1 MIAIRSI
8 LVVFACV
15 CLVASAGA
23 SAAVELKVARKGSYV
38 YWLSYTDAS
47 GSEQITLPQ
56 RFKGTGTQI
65 DTKVLGRK
73 YSDARL
79 YVMDRTTGNMAV
91 TDLASAEDGPA
102 PIELAADDFQYVR
115 CVRLRIVSEDN
126 RPLERAV
133 VTITDGMNTRMRS
146 VVTPADEGVATFTNV
161 ATGEINVKV
170 EADGLKKTIDSD
182 ITLPEKRETRGFEQ
196 DVRVA
201 GDVDTLPAAARTGEP
216 AEGERGA
223 GPETPVAQGRSSWI
237 LQTVAGLI
245 FMAVVVAIVYAVV
258 KARGMTAES
267 ALRRMGVQ
275 LPQDQEDARAVPET
289 QPAGP
294 AVDPGM
300 CEFCGQR
307 KDAAGNCACTVT
319 PSAGPGPAAAE
330 VPRLIGAQG
339 VYSGRVFEITAPS
352 MVIGRDA
359 ANDIALPDDSTVSRK
374 HAVIA
379 SAGGEFTITDQGSSN
394 GTFVNGARITSQK
407 LAPGDEIQ
415 IGGTKFRFEL

>member
-1 MIAIRSI
+1 M
-8 LVVFACV
+8 
-15 CLVASAGA
+15 
-23 SAAVELKVARKGSYV
+23 
-38 YWLSYTDAS
+38 
-47 GSEQITLPQ
+47 
-56 RFKGTGTQI
+56 
-65 DTKVLGRK
+65 
-73 YSDARL
+73 
-79 YVMDRTTGNMAV
+79 
-91 TDLASAEDGPA
+91 
-102 PIELAADDFQYVR
+102 
-115 CVRLRIVSEDN
+115 
-126 RPLERAV
+126 
-133 VTITDGMNTRMRS
+133 
-146 VVTPADEGVATFTNV
+146 
-161 ATGEINVKV
+161 
-170 EADGLKKTIDSD
+170 
-182 ITLPEKRETRGFEQ
+182 
-196 DVRVA
+196 
-201 GDVDTLPAAARTGEP
+201 DTLPAAARTGEP

>member
-146 VVTPADEGVATFTNV
+146 VVTPADEGVEKDHRLGYHAS
-161 ATGEINVKV
+161 GE
-170 EADGLKKTIDSD
+170 
-182 ITLPEKRETRGFEQ
+182 
-196 DVRVA
+196 
-201 GDVDTLPAAARTGEP
+201 ARD
-216 AEGERGA
+216 
-223 GPETPVAQGRSSWI
+223 
-237 LQTVAGLI
+237 AGLR
-245 FMAVVVAIVYAVV
+245 AGCQGCRR
-258 KARGMTAES
+258 RGH
-267 ALRRMGVQ
+267 
-275 LPQDQEDARAVPET
+275 
-289 QPAGP
+289 
-294 AVDPGM
+294 
-300 CEFCGQR
+300 
-307 KDAAGNCACTVT
+307 AAG
-319 PSAGPGPAAAE
+319 
-330 VPRLIGAQG
+330 
-339 VYSGRVFEITAPS
+339 GRPDRGT
-352 MVIGRDA
+352 GR
-359 ANDIALPDDSTVSRK
+359 R
-374 HAVIA
+374 
-379 SAGGEFTITDQGSSN
+379 
-394 GTFVNGARITSQK
+394 
-407 LAPGDEIQ
+407 
-415 IGGTKFRFEL
+415 